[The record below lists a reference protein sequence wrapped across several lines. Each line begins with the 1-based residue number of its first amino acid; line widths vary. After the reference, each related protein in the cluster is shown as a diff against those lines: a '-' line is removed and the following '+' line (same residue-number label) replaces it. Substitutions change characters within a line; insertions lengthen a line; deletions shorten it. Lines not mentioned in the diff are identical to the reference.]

1 MKPCEVSSREA
12 GIRFTQVGDALSDR
26 GNGLLNAISA
36 DRVTGAFTGFEPHE
50 VDEEAHEAL
59 VGSHVTEGVGHAEV
73 CAPRPS
79 VLKMALLVL
88 AGLAGGGGAGGSQHS
103 MKHIRETVSL
113 LGRASR
119 HGSDCGQC
127 CSK

>member
-1 MKPCEVSSREA
+1 MEPCEVSSRKA

-36 DRVTGAFTGFEPHE
+36 DRVTGAFTDFEPHE
-50 VDEEAHEAL
+50 VDEEAHEVL
-59 VGSHVTEGVGHAEV
+59 IGSHVTEGVGHAEV
-73 CAPRPS
+73 NAPGPS
-79 VLKMALLVL
+79 VLKVALLVL
-88 AGLAGGGGAGGSQHS
+88 AGLAGGGGAGGSQRS
-103 MKHIRETVSL
+103 MKHIRETVSV

-119 HGSDCGQC
+119 HGLNCGWC